1 MRRDRKNQSGQVAV
15 EFILVSVVVFFFI
28 FFFASI
34 SILIVTS
41 EYVEYATF
49 MAARTYKAGF
59 GSVEF
64 QEQNARTVFNAY
76 AQNVQG
82 IARNFNLEF
91 VNGASTNQDAGVV
104 ATYDIDMFYL
114 PPVFIKAGSPP
125 SRITLQSET
134 HLGREQNNGECQDFF
149 NNLSQRLGFGVDG
162 TGLVN
167 QMEDNGC

>member
-1 MRRDRKNQSGQVAV
+1 MIRNRKNQKGQVAV

-49 MAARTYKAGF
+49 MAARTYKSMF
-59 GSVEF
+59 GTPDV
-64 QEQNARTVFNAY
+64 QEQNARTVFNSY
-76 AQNVQG
+76 IKNVNG

-91 VNGASTNQDAGVV
+91 VNGNSGNQDAGVV

-114 PPVFIKAGSPP
+114 PPVFLKDGSPP
-125 SRITLQSET
+125 SKITLQAEA
-134 HLGREQNNGECQDFF
+134 HLGRDTNNSECQDFF
-149 NNLSQRLGFGVDG
+149 NTLSQKLGFGIEG
-162 TGLVN
+162 TVLAG